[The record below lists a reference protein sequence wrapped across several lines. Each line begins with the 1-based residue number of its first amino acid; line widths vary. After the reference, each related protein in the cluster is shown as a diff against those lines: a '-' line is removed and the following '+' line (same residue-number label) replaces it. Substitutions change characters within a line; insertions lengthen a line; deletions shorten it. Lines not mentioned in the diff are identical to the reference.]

1 MLESRAIECSY
12 YIDATAHL
20 DQDENEFRFTSKQH
34 IDIRLSG
41 DAAMNGRQVRTLDKK
56 TQILRAARSVVMDG
70 GFGDLQMNAVA
81 AAAGVAVGTIYR
93 YFPSRAELCAAI
105 VSTTSQREVDVLAG
119 IAVSDGSPSQ
129 KVRDA
134 VRTFAT
140 RAMRGR
146 RLAYG
151 LIFEPIDPEVE
162 STRLKYRRAIA
173 RVFETI
179 IREGIAAGEFRA
191 VDVEVAGACLVGAFM
206 EGLVGSLAPDTGGV
220 RERATEVAEA
230 IADLCLAAVA
240 RPDNP
245 ALSGRPVRE
254 GAKAPVPLRQRSRE
268 GRSG

>member
-1 MLESRAIECSY
+1 
-12 YIDATAHL
+12 
-20 DQDENEFRFTSKQH
+20 
-34 IDIRLSG
+34 
-41 DAAMNGRQVRTLDKK
+41 MNGRQVRTLDKK

-70 GFGDLQMNAVA
+70 GFGDLQMSAVA

-119 IAVSDGSPSQ
+119 IAVSEGSPSQ

-191 VDVEVAGACLVGAFM
+191 LDVEVAGACLVGAFM

-220 RERATEVAEA
+220 RERAAEVAEA

-245 ALSGRPVRE
+245 ALNGRAAGTGARTPVH
-254 GAKAPVPLRQRSRE
+254 LRQRTRE
-268 GRSG
+268 GRAG

>member
-1 MLESRAIECSY
+1 MTARNIRA
-12 YIDATAHL
+12 
-20 DQDENEFRFTSKQH
+20 
-34 IDIRLSG
+34 
-41 DAAMNGRQVRTLDKK
+41 LDKK
-56 TQILRAARSVVMDG
+56 SQILRAARSVVMDG

-105 VSTTSQREVDVLAG
+105 VSTTSQREVDVLSG
-119 IAVSDGSPSQ
+119 IAVADGSASQ

-134 VRTFAT
+134 VRTFAA

-179 IREGIAAGEFRA
+179 IREGITTGEFRN
-191 VDVEVAGACLVGAFM
+191 VDPEIAATCLVGAFM

-220 RERATEVAEA
+220 QARADEIAEA

-240 RPDNP
+240 MP
-245 ALSGRPVRE
+245 G
-254 GAKAPVPLRQRSRE
+254 GAHLQDHPLRA
-268 GRSG
+268 G